1 MLVCFESLRGI
12 SETVQNSSSK
22 SSKSVFFSS
31 ILDKTVNMF
40 RCLLRRTFSCTV
52 NLETPST
59 INNQKNSKKNFLDAI
74 NLTMPVLGMKK
85 QQVEAELKSL
95 GEELRSCGM
104 YPETEKFVKA
114 GLQDFR
120 LNLVKSV
127 LSDSAKINQMSQYI
141 LQTPSKLFRP
151 SLSLLTHR
159 LLQPSNND
167 IRRLIELCK
176 SYELI
181 HIGTLIH
188 DDILDDSAMR
198 RKAETLHLKFQIK
211 SSVLV
216 GDFLLAKS
224 AKIAASLDSVS
235 VIQRLSETLKDLIE
249 GEMFNVDLSEDMC
262 KDYFKKIYMKTAS
275 LIANNMA
282 SVPIIYNMDDG
293 LVDLFHLI
301 GVHIGMAFQICDD
314 LLDYTSTVDDAGK
327 PLLSDLKSGL
337 FTLPLICTIYKDNTM
352 NRSIIN
358 LVKDGSYG
366 EVLKI
371 MNNND
376 EYINQCKLSI
386 YYHLYQ
392 IKLLLK
398 EFDPIHYHSLINYV
412 YNVVDRS

>member
-1 MLVCFESLRGI
+1 
-12 SETVQNSSSK
+12 
-22 SSKSVFFSS
+22 
-31 ILDKTVNMF
+31 MF

-282 SVPIIYNMDDG
+282 SVPIIYTVDMDDG

>member
-1 MLVCFESLRGI
+1 
-12 SETVQNSSSK
+12 
-22 SSKSVFFSS
+22 
-31 ILDKTVNMF
+31 
-40 RCLLRRTFSCTV
+40 
-52 NLETPST
+52 
-59 INNQKNSKKNFLDAI
+59 
-74 NLTMPVLGMKK
+74 MPVLGMKNH
-85 QQVEAELKSL
+85 QVEAELKSL
-95 GEELRSCGM
+95 GKELRSCVM
-104 YPETEKFVKA
+104 FPETEKFVKT
-114 GLQDFR
+114 GLHDFR
-120 LNLVKSV
+120 LNLIKSV
-127 LSDSAKINQMSQYI
+127 FSDSTKINQMSQYI

-167 IRRLIELCK
+167 INRLIELCK

-188 DDILDDSAMR
+188 DDILDESAMR
-198 RKAETLHLKFQIK
+198 RKVETLHMKFQIK

-224 AKIAASLDSVS
+224 AKIAACLDSVS
-235 VIQRLSETLKDLIE
+235 VIHRLSDTLKDLIE

-314 LLDYTSTVDDAGK
+314 LLDYTSTINDAGK
-327 PLLSDLKSGL
+327 PLLGDLKSGL

-352 NRSIIN
+352 NQNIIN
-358 LVKDGSYG
+358 LVNDENYD

-376 EYINQCKLSI
+376 EYINKCKLSI

-398 EFDPIHYHSLINYV
+398 EFNPIHYHSLINYV